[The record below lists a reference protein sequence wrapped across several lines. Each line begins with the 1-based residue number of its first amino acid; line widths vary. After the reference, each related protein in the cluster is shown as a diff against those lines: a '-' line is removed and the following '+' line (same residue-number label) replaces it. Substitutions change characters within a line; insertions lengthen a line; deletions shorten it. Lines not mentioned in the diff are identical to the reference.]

1 MPPRYFGLSGG
12 LCGLGWTMQHLWR
25 ALRAGD
31 YQSDATPP
39 ADIDAGREPAHD
51 PFGDID
57 TLLLR
62 RLREGPAELGP
73 DDRLANNTHISL
85 ASKRHSRDE
94 WWCKGNPYD
103 QLSLHLIQ
111 QIPRTTTPPGS
122 AWRQSLRVQPARPA
136 RPDAQAPRRRRAA
149 SGASRKYR

>member
-1 MPPRYFGLSGG
+1 
-12 LCGLGWTMQHLWR
+12 MQHLWR

-31 YQSDATPP
+31 DQSDATPP

-111 QIPRTTTPPGS
+111 QIPRTTTPPGIPAKRQEMHLS
-122 AWRQSLRVQPARPA
+122 ACFVEF
-136 RPDAQAPRRRRAA
+136 RAA
-149 SGASRKYR
+149 NCGVLHVLMRPRTCIANND